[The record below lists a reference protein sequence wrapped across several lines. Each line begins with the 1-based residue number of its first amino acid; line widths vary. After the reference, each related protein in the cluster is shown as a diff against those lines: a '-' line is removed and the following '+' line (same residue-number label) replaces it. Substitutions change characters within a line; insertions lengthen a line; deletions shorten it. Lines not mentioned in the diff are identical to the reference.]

1 MSLEHVENHPF
12 NGVNVKVKKILFSD
26 ICSLGEEKQSSNL
39 MIITVA
45 NERNNYFIPRW
56 DELRVCLLDN
66 ETIIILCPTF
76 WTSQTWYGKLGN
88 SRK

>member
-1 MSLEHVENHPF
+1 MANPRRGTKNGGFNLQEMSLEHVENHPF

-45 NERNNYFIPRW
+45 NERNNYFIPR
-56 DELRVCLLDN
+56 
-66 ETIIILCPTF
+66 
-76 WTSQTWYGKLGN
+76 
-88 SRK
+88 